1 MKPEVWLRWGAPWLA
16 LVAVFL
22 PALTATAPFL
32 PQQQWSSYDVAA
44 LGVRAAW
51 SHRHPAAATPPA
63 PGEPTT
69 RISPGDLLREIEKA
83 RARLGQVGGGTA
95 VPLAFQFGVFIPVAI
110 VLSGVVAVLLVIL
123 TALRWWWPLN
133 VAAGLG
139 MVTTVY
145 AIAVSYWL
153 TQTVRD
159 EMTSAMGV
167 ARRHFDLQGL
177 AALAGSLVAQVGLR
191 PEAALYLIL
200 IACAMVLLLP
210 RPERGLGTPVVA

>member
-51 SHRHPAAATPPA
+51 SHRHPAAAPGTPGTPS
-63 PGEPTT
+63 TK
-69 RISPGDLLREIEKA
+69 ISPGDLLREIEKA
-83 RARLGQVGGGTA
+83 RARLGQAGGGTT
-95 VPLAFQFGVFIPVAI
+95 VPLAFQFGAFIPVAI
-110 VLSGVVAVLLVIL
+110 VLSGVVAVLLVLL

-139 MVTTVY
+139 MATTIY

-159 EMTSAMGV
+159 EMTSAMAA
-167 ARRHFDLQGL
+167 ARHHFDLQGL

-210 RPERGLGTPVVA
+210 RPERGLRTPGGA